1 MHRSGGPKVPSSNL
15 GSPTENHLVL
25 WTGRPLWLSCWS
37 ARSVVVVEVNGPRV
51 APLEEECELLATK
64 AGENDEAPPLHAVLV
79 P

>member
-1 MHRSGGPKVPSSNL
+1 
-15 GSPTENHLVL
+15 ENHPALS
-25 WTGRPLWLSCWS
+25 TGRSFWQPCWS
-37 ARSVVVVEVNGPRV
+37 ARSVEAVEVNGPRV

>member
-1 MHRSGGPKVPSSNL
+1 MGEPQRGGSGRGH
-15 GSPTENHLVL
+15 HL
-25 WTGRPLWLSCWS
+25 TGRSFWQPCWS
-37 ARSVVVVEVNGPRV
+37 ARSVEAVEVNGPRV